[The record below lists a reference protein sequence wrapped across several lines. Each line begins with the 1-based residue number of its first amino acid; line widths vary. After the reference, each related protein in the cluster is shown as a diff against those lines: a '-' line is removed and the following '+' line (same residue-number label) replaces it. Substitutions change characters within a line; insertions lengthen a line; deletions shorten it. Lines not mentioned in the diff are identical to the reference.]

1 MSSAMSLSG
10 HLVAVRMLRM
20 ISTLT
25 RLRLVLARREQAE
38 KAAAKERYAK
48 MHAAGKVRN
57 ASIICFDIRKL
68 PS

>member
-1 MSSAMSLSG
+1 MGLAG
-10 HLVAVRMLRM
+10 YLVAVRMLRV
-20 ISTLT
+20 IRTLT
-25 RLRLVLARREQAE
+25 RLRLVLACREQAE

-57 ASIICFDIRKL
+57 ASIICSDTRKL